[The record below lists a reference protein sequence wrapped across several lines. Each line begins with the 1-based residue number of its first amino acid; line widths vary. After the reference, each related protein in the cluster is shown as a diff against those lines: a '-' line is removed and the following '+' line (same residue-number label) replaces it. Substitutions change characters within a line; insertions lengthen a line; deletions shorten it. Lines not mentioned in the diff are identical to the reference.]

1 METPTQKQ
9 ITHFKIRKFT
19 LVMIVNVKRNVYWT
33 EPGWNIKK
41 LDVYIWL
48 SSINEDDILL

>member
-1 METPTQKQ
+1 MQRVLNGNGMENP
-9 ITHFKIRKFT
+9 
-19 LVMIVNVKRNVYWT
+19 
-33 EPGWNIKK
+33 K